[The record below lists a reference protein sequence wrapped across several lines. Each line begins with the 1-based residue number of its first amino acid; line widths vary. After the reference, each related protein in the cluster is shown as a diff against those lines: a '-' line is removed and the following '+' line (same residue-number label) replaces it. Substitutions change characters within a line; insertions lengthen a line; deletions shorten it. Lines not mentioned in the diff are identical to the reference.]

1 MLCSSAKFGNGVS
14 IGLID
19 EIDAKKIRYRK
30 NCRQTVFSG
39 KLIVH
44 VSCPDVIFRA
54 SISTLDRAG
63 LNGRRGATAGK
74 KEAIKPE

>member
-1 MLCSSAKFGNGVS
+1 
-14 IGLID
+14 LID

-30 NCRQTVFSG
+30 SFRQTAFSG
-39 KLIVH
+39 KVIVH
-44 VSCPDVIFRA
+44 VSCPDVIFRSCA

-63 LNGRRGATAGK
+63 LNGRRGTTAGK